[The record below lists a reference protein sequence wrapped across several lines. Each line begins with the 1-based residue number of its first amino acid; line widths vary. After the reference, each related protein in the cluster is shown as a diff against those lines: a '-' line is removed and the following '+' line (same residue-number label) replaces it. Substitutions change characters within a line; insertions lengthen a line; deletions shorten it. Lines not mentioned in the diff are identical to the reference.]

1 MESTTNLSYILL
13 MSGIG
18 FIGLLIIGIIFARLY
33 TRANKERAFV
43 RTGFGGE
50 KIIKDGGAIVLP
62 VLHEIIYVNMNTL
75 RLEVRRSNDQALIT
89 KDRLRVDV
97 TAEFYVRVKPNNES
111 IATAAQTLGGRTQ
124 RPEEL
129 KALVEGKFVD
139 VLRSVAAGMTMEQLH
154 EERVSFVQEVQTSC
168 AEDLFKNGLEL
179 ESVSL
184 TGLDQTAKEFFNAE
198 NAFDAEGL
206 TKLTEQLESRRKIRN
221 DIEQETMVEIQMKST
236 DAAKRQLSIQQD
248 EEFAR
253 LDQAQEIENRRASQ
267 QSDIARVAAERRRE
281 AEEADITANRA
292 VELARIAMEEETQNR
307 DIEKKKRLELSL
319 QDQKIA
325 VSEKSKD
332 ESRAAAEADEARAQA
347 VSKEEEVVTV
357 RETARAEREKR
368 IVVIK
373 AQESA
378 EREAIGITVEAEARK
393 AAASDDA
400 DAIRVTADAE
410 ASAIK
415 VKAEAEAEGARQLN
429 EAKNLLSA
437 EQISFAE
444 KMEMIGKLPYI
455 MEQAMK
461 PAEKIDSIKIFDI
474 NGAPGFSNGNA
485 GGGSNNGS
493 GNLSD
498 QLVNAMLKHRA
509 NVPLLDSILKEV
521 GLENMDPRSIID
533 GKLFD
538 SNGAKKENEEKEK
551 GEEQNIDQDDKLAP
565 DLVKEKKGKDSSNK
579 GEVVTE

>member
-1 MESTTNLSYILL
+1 MGNASNLAFILIVA
-13 MSGIG
+13 GISFFALVVLG
-18 FIGLLIIGIIFARLY
+18 VILARLY

-50 KIIKDGGAIVLP
+50 KIIKDGGAMVLP

-75 RLEVRRSNDQALIT
+75 RLEVRRANDQALIT

-97 TAEFYVRVKPNNES
+97 TAEFYVRVKPDNES
-111 IATAAQTLGGRTQ
+111 IATAAQTLGARTQ
-124 RPEEL
+124 RPDEL
-129 KALVEGKFVD
+129 KELIEGKFVD

-184 TGLDQTAKEFFNAE
+184 TGLDQTAKEYFNAE

-236 DAAKRQLSIQQD
+236 DAAKRQLGIQQD

-253 LDQAQEIENRRASQ
+253 LEQTQQIENRRASQ
-267 QSDIARVAAERRRE
+267 QSDIARVGAERRRE

-307 DIEKKKRLELSL
+307 DIEKSKRLELSS

-325 VSEKSKD
+325 VAEKSKD

-347 VSKEEEVVTV
+347 VAKEEGVITV

-368 IVVIK
+368 IVVIQ

-393 AAASDDA
+393 AAASNDA
-400 DAIRVTADAE
+400 EAIRVTADAE
-410 ASAIK
+410 AGAIK

-429 EAKNLLSA
+429 EAKNLLSR
-437 EQISFAE
+437 EQVSFAE
-444 KMEMIGKLPYI
+444 KMEMIAQLPKI

-474 NGAPGFSNGNA
+474 NGAPGFNGGAAGEGNSN
-485 GGGSNNGS
+485 GGGS
-493 GNLSD
+493 NLSD

-521 GLENMDPRSIID
+521 GLEHLDPRSIID

-538 SNGAKKENEEKEK
+538 KEEPAEPVDAQVDASKPMPPATPVPPQPL
-551 GEEQNIDQDDKLAP
+551 G
-565 DLVKEKKGKDSSNK
+565 
-579 GEVVTE
+579 

>member
-1 MESTTNLSYILL
+1 MGNASNLAFILIVAGV
-13 MSGIG
+13 S
-18 FIGLLIIGIIFARLY
+18 FVALLVLGIILARLY

-50 KIIKDGGAIVLP
+50 KIIKDGGAMVFP

-75 RLEVRRSNDQALIT
+75 RLEVRRANDQALIT

-97 TAEFYVRVKPNNES
+97 TAEFYVRVKPDNES
-111 IATAAQTLGGRTQ
+111 IATAAQTLGARTQ

-129 KALVEGKFVD
+129 KELIEGKFVD
-139 VLRSVAAGMTMEQLH
+139 VLRSVAAGMTMERLH

-184 TGLDQTAKEFFNAE
+184 TGLDQTAKEYFNAE

-236 DAAKRQLSIQQD
+236 DAAKRKLGIQQD

-253 LDQAQEIENRRASQ
+253 LEQTQQIENRRASQ

-307 DIEKKKRLELSL
+307 DIEKSKRLELSK

-325 VSEKSKD
+325 VAEKSKD

-347 VSKEEEVVTV
+347 VAKEEGVITV

-373 AQESA
+373 AQEGA
-378 EREAIGITVEAEARK
+378 EREAIGVTVEAEARK
-393 AAASDDA
+393 SAAVDEAE
-400 DAIRVTADAE
+400 AIRVTADAE
-410 ASAIK
+410 AGAIK

-429 EAKNLLSA
+429 EAKNLLSP
-437 EQISFAE
+437 EQVSFAE
-444 KMEMIGKLPYI
+444 KMEMIAQLPRI

-474 NGAPGFSNGNA
+474 SGAPGFN
-485 GGGSNNGS
+485 GGGAGEGS
-493 GNLSD
+493 QQGSSSNLSD

-521 GLENMDPRSIID
+521 GLEHMDPRSIID
-533 GKLFD
+533 GRVFD
-538 SNGAKKENEEKEK
+538 KPEGEKAGEPHAAIDTAK
-551 GEEQNIDQDDKLAP
+551 AS
-565 DLVKEKKGKDSSNK
+565 DLQQPVG
-579 GEVVTE
+579 T

>member
-1 MESTTNLSYILL
+1 MEQASNLTFILIVAGVSFVGL
-13 MSGIG
+13 M
-18 FIGLLIIGIIFARLY
+18 IIGMIFARLY

-139 VLRSVAAGMTMEQLH
+139 VLRSVAAGMTMEELH
-154 EERVSFVQEVQTSC
+154 ESRVSFVQEVQTSC

-184 TGLDQTAKEFFNAE
+184 TGLDQTAKEYFNAE

-221 DIEQETMVEIQMKST
+221 DIEQETMVQIQSKST
-236 DAAKRQLSIQQD
+236 EAAKRQLAIQQD

-281 AEEADITANRA
+281 AEEADIASSRS
-292 VELARIAMEEETQNR
+292 VELARIAMQEETQNR
-307 DIEKKKRLELSL
+307 DIEKRKRLELAS
-319 QDQKIA
+319 QDEKIA
-325 VSEKSKD
+325 IAEKSKE
-332 ESRAAAEADEARAQA
+332 ESRAAAEADDARAQA
-347 VSKEEEVVTV
+347 VAKEENVTTV
-357 RETARAEREKR
+357 RETARAEREKH

-373 AQESA
+373 AKEAA

-393 AAASDDA
+393 SAANDEAEA
-400 DAIRVTADAE
+400 VRVTADAE
-410 ASAIK
+410 AGAIR
-415 VKAEAEAEGARQLN
+415 VKAEAEADGARQLN
-429 EAKNLLSA
+429 EAKNLLSLD
-437 EQISFAE
+437 QISFAE
-444 KMEMIGKLPYI
+444 RMEMIAQLPKI

-474 NGAPGFSNGNA
+474 NGAPGFSD
-485 GGGSNNGS
+485 GGSNASAGG

-509 NVPLLDSILKEV
+509 NVPLLDSILKEI
-521 GLENMDPRSIID
+521 GLENMDPRAIID

-538 SNGAKKENEEKEK
+538 QKAAGETEQSADDSATLTNADKK
-551 GEEQNIDQDDKLAP
+551 DQSQQQKTQADDE
-565 DLVKEKKGKDSSNK
+565 DLETV
-579 GEVVTE
+579 

>member
-1 MESTTNLSYILL
+1 
-13 MSGIG
+13 
-18 FIGLLIIGIIFARLY
+18 
-33 TRANKERAFV
+33 
-43 RTGFGGE
+43 
-50 KIIKDGGAIVLP
+50 
-62 VLHEIIYVNMNTL
+62 
-75 RLEVRRSNDQALIT
+75 
-89 KDRLRVDV
+89 LRVDV
-97 TAEFYVRVKPNNES
+97 TAEFYVRVKPDNES
-111 IATAAQTLGGRTQ
+111 IATAAQTLGARTQ

-129 KALVEGKFVD
+129 KELIEGKFVD

-154 EERVSFVQEVQTSC
+154 EERVSFVQEVQTRC

-236 DAAKRQLSIQQD
+236 DAAKRKLGIQQD

-253 LDQAQEIENRRASQ
+253 LEQTQQIENRRASQ

-307 DIEKKKRLELSL
+307 DIEKSKRLELSS

-325 VSEKSKD
+325 VAEKSKD
-332 ESRAAAEADEARAQA
+332 ESRAAAEADDARAQA
-347 VSKEEEVVTV
+347 VAKEEGVITV

-378 EREAIGITVEAEARK
+378 EREAIGVTVEAEARK
-393 AAASDDA
+393 SAASDEA
-400 DAIRVTADAE
+400 EAIRVTADAE
-410 ASAIK
+410 AGAIK

-429 EAKNLLSA
+429 EAKNLLSP
-437 EQISFAE
+437 EQVAFAE
-444 KMEMIGKLPYI
+444 KMEMIAQLPKI

-474 NGAPGFSNGNA
+474 SGAPGFN
-485 GGGSNNGS
+485 GGGAGEGS
-493 GNLSD
+493 HQGSSSNLSD

-521 GLENMDPRSIID
+521 GLEHMDPRSIID
-533 GKLFD
+533 GKVFD
-538 SNGAKKENEEKEK
+538 KQESGKTVDPHVAA
-551 GEEQNIDQDDKLAP
+551 GDTSAP
-565 DLVKEKKGKDSSNK
+565 KPQQPINN
-579 GEVVTE
+579 

>member
-1 MESTTNLSYILL
+1 MGNASNLVFMLTVA
-13 MSGIG
+13 GIG
-18 FIGLLIIGIIFARLY
+18 FVALLVLGIILARLY

-50 KIIKDGGAIVLP
+50 KIIKDGGAMVFP

-97 TAEFYVRVKPNNES
+97 TAEFYVRVKPDNES
-111 IATAAQTLGGRTQ
+111 IATAAQTLGARTQ

-129 KALVEGKFVD
+129 KELIEGKFVD

-184 TGLDQTAKEFFNAE
+184 TGLDQTAKEYFNAE

-221 DIEQETMVEIQMKST
+221 DIEQETMVEIQLKST
-236 DAAKRQLSIQQD
+236 DAAKRKLGIQQD

-253 LDQAQEIENRRASQ
+253 LEQTQQIENRRASQ

-307 DIEKKKRLELSL
+307 DIEKSKRLELSQ

-325 VSEKSKD
+325 VAEKSKD

-347 VSKEEEVVTV
+347 VAKEEEVITV
-357 RETARAEREKR
+357 RETAKAEREKR

-378 EREAIGITVEAEARK
+378 EREAIGVTVEAEARK
-393 AAASDDA
+393 AAATDEA
-400 DAIRVTADAE
+400 EAIRVTADAE
-410 ASAIK
+410 AGAIK

-429 EAKNLLSA
+429 EAKNLLSR
-437 EQISFAE
+437 EQVSFAE
-444 KMEMIGKLPYI
+444 KMEMIAQLPRI

-474 NGAPGFSNGNA
+474 SGAPGFSHGSAGEGSSHA
-485 GGGSNNGS
+485 GGS
-493 GNLSD
+493 NLSD

-521 GLENMDPRSIID
+521 GLEHMDPRSIID
-533 GKLFD
+533 GKVFD
-538 SNGAKKENEEKEK
+538 KK
-551 GEEQNIDQDDKLAP
+551 AP
-565 DLVKEKKGKDSSNK
+565 EDDLVPPASHPVASKSEPQQPVGI
-579 GEVVTE
+579 

>member
-1 MESTTNLSYILL
+1 MQNLNNLSFMLTVA
-13 MSGIG
+13 GA
-18 FIGLLIIGIIFARLY
+18 FFAALLIIGMILARLY

-75 RLEVRRSNDQALIT
+75 RLEVRRSNEQALIT

-111 IATAAQTLGGRTQ
+111 IATAAQTLGARTQ

-154 EERVSFVQEVQTSC
+154 EERVSFVQEVQSSC

-221 DIEQETMVEIQMKST
+221 DIEQETMVEIQLKST
-236 DAAKRQLSIQQD
+236 DAAKRQLAIQQD

-253 LDQAQEIENRRASQ
+253 LDQAQQIENRRAVQ
-267 QSDIARVAAERRRE
+267 QADIARVAAERRRE
-281 AEEADITANRA
+281 AEEADISTNRA
-292 VELARIAMEEETQNR
+292 VELARIGMEEETQNR
-307 DIEKKKRLELSL
+307 DIEKKKRLSLSE

-325 VSEKSKD
+325 VAEKSKE

-347 VSKEEEVVTV
+347 VAKEEGVVTV

-373 AQESA
+373 AQEAA
-378 EREAIGITVEAEARK
+378 EREAIGVTVEAEARK
-393 AAASDDA
+393 AAAQDEA
-400 DAIRVTADAE
+400 AAIRVTSEAE
-410 ASAIK
+410 AGAIK
-415 VKAEAEAEGARQLN
+415 VKAEAEAEGARKLN
-429 EAKNLLSA
+429 EAKNLLSP

-444 KMEMIGKLPYI
+444 KLQLIEQLPQI

-474 NGAPGFSNGNA
+474 NGAPGFSNTGT
-485 GGGSNNGS
+485 GTGTGSAS
-493 GNLSD
+493 AGNLSD

-521 GLENMDPRSIID
+521 GLENLDPRSIVD
-533 GKLFD
+533 GKLFED
-538 SNGAKKENEEKEK
+538 STDLQEARDLIDAARSAGDSGADEEKT
-551 GEEQNIDQDDKLAP
+551 
-565 DLVKEKKGKDSSNK
+565 
-579 GEVVTE
+579 TEADASAV

>member
-1 MESTTNLSYILL
+1 MGNASNLAFVLIVAGVSFFALLVLGVIL
-13 MSGIG
+13 
-18 FIGLLIIGIIFARLY
+18 ARLY

-50 KIIKDGGAIVLP
+50 KIIKDGGAMVFP

-75 RLEVRRSNDQALIT
+75 RLEVRRANDQALIT

-97 TAEFYVRVKPNNES
+97 TAEFYVRVKPDNES
-111 IATAAQTLGGRTQ
+111 IATAAQTLGARTQ

-129 KALVEGKFVD
+129 KELIEGKFVD

-184 TGLDQTAKEFFNAE
+184 TGLDQTAKEYFNAE

-236 DAAKRQLSIQQD
+236 DAAKRKLGIQQD

-253 LDQAQEIENRRASQ
+253 LEQTQQIENRRASQ
-267 QSDIARVAAERRRE
+267 QSDIARVGAERRRE

-307 DIEKKKRLELSL
+307 DIEKSKRLELSK

-325 VSEKSKD
+325 VAEKSKD

-347 VSKEEEVVTV
+347 VAKEEGVITV

-378 EREAIGITVEAEARK
+378 EREAIGVTVEAEARK
-393 AAASDDA
+393 AAATDEA

-410 ASAIK
+410 AGAIK

-429 EAKNLLSA
+429 EAKNLLSR
-437 EQISFAE
+437 EQVAFAE
-444 KMEMIGKLPYI
+444 KMEMIAQLPKI

-474 NGAPGFSNGNA
+474 SGAPGFNGGGAAEGSSN
-485 GGGSNNGS
+485 GGGS
-493 GNLSD
+493 NLSD

-521 GLENMDPRSIID
+521 GLEHLDPRSIID
-533 GKLFD
+533 GKVFD
-538 SNGAKKENEEKEK
+538 R
-551 GEEQNIDQDDKLAP
+551 
-565 DLVKEKKGKDSSNK
+565 KDSEENPNQHTGTSK
-579 GEVVTE
+579 PTPPQPVTN

>member
-1 MESTTNLSYILL
+1 MESTSNFTFILT
-13 MSGIG
+13 MAAIG
-18 FIGLLIIGIIFARLY
+18 FIGLLTIGIIFARLY

-184 TGLDQTAKEFFNAE
+184 TGLDQTAKEYFNSE

-253 LDQAQEIENRRASQ
+253 LDQSQEIENRRASQ

-281 AEEADITANRA
+281 AEEADIIANRA

-332 ESRAAAEADEARAQA
+332 ESRAAAEADGARAQA
-347 VSKEEEVVTV
+347 VAKEEEVITV

-378 EREAIGITVEAEARK
+378 EREAIGVTVEAEARK
-393 AAASDDA
+393 AAAADDA

-485 GGGSNNGS
+485 GGGSDS
-493 GNLSD
+493 ANLSD

-538 SNGAKKENEEKEK
+538 AATKDMPAKTNSKTDTAEHAKAESPATAPINSEAEKQKPEHV
-551 GEEQNIDQDDKLAP
+551 QD
-565 DLVKEKKGKDSSNK
+565 V
-579 GEVVTE
+579 

>member
-1 MESTTNLSYILL
+1 MENTVNLTYILT

-18 FIGLLIIGIIFARLY
+18 FIGLLILGIIFARLY

-50 KIIKDGGAIVLP
+50 KIIKDGGAIVFP

-236 DAAKRQLSIQQD
+236 DAAKRQLAIQQD

-281 AEEADITANRA
+281 AEEADITANRS

-393 AAASDDA
+393 AAANDEA

-429 EAKNLLSA
+429 EAKNLLSS

-444 KMEMIGKLPYI
+444 KMEMISKLPSI

-474 NGAPGFSNGNA
+474 NGAPGFSNG
-485 GGGSNNGS
+485 GSHGEFNGS

-521 GLENMDPRSIID
+521 GLENMDPRAIVD
-533 GKLFD
+533 GKLFSNEKTDKEGNRLD
-538 SNGAKKENEEKEK
+538 SDGKPKASAEDHMPPGSHDPDPENSEEAVAE
-551 GEEQNIDQDDKLAP
+551 
-565 DLVKEKKGKDSSNK
+565 
-579 GEVVTE
+579 

>member
-1 MESTTNLSYILL
+1 MGNASNLAFILIVAGV
-13 MSGIG
+13 S
-18 FIGLLIIGIIFARLY
+18 FVALLVLGIILARLY

-50 KIIKDGGAIVLP
+50 KIIKDGGAMVFP

-75 RLEVRRSNDQALIT
+75 RLEVRRANDQALIT

-97 TAEFYVRVKPNNES
+97 TAEFYVRVKPDNES
-111 IATAAQTLGGRTQ
+111 IATAAQTLGARTQ

-129 KALVEGKFVD
+129 KELIEGKFVD

-184 TGLDQTAKEFFNAE
+184 TGLDQTAKEYFNAE

-236 DAAKRQLSIQQD
+236 DAAKRKLGIQQD

-253 LDQAQEIENRRASQ
+253 LEQTQQIENRRASQ

-307 DIEKKKRLELSL
+307 DIEKSKRLELSK

-325 VSEKSKD
+325 VAEKSKD
-332 ESRAAAEADEARAQA
+332 ESRAAAEADEAR
-347 VSKEEEVVTV
+347 
-357 RETARAEREKR
+357 
-368 IVVIK
+368 
-373 AQESA
+373 
-378 EREAIGITVEAEARK
+378 
-393 AAASDDA
+393 
-400 DAIRVTADAE
+400 
-410 ASAIK
+410 
-415 VKAEAEAEGARQLN
+415 
-429 EAKNLLSA
+429 
-437 EQISFAE
+437 
-444 KMEMIGKLPYI
+444 
-455 MEQAMK
+455 
-461 PAEKIDSIKIFDI
+461 
-474 NGAPGFSNGNA
+474 PGCGQ
-485 GGGSNNGS
+485 GGRRY
-493 GNLSD
+493 
-498 QLVNAMLKHRA
+498 HC
-509 NVPLLDSILKEV
+509 
-521 GLENMDPRSIID
+521 
-533 GKLFD
+533 
-538 SNGAKKENEEKEK
+538 
-551 GEEQNIDQDDKLAP
+551 
-565 DLVKEKKGKDSSNK
+565 
-579 GEVVTE
+579 T

>member
-1 MESTTNLSYILL
+1 MGNASNLAFILIVAGV
-13 MSGIG
+13 S
-18 FIGLLIIGIIFARLY
+18 FVALLVLGIILARLY

-50 KIIKDGGAIVLP
+50 KIIKDGGAMVFP

-75 RLEVRRSNDQALIT
+75 RLEVRRANDQALIT

-97 TAEFYVRVKPNNES
+97 TAEFYVRVKPDNES
-111 IATAAQTLGGRTQ
+111 IATAAQTLGARTQ

-129 KALVEGKFVD
+129 KELIEGKFVD

-184 TGLDQTAKEFFNAE
+184 TGLDQTAKEYFNAE

-236 DAAKRQLSIQQD
+236 DAAKRKLGIQQD

-253 LDQAQEIENRRASQ
+253 LEQTQQIENRRASQ

-307 DIEKKKRLELSL
+307 DIEKSKRLELSK

-325 VSEKSKD
+325 VAEKSKD

-347 VSKEEEVVTV
+347 VAKEEGVITV

-373 AQESA
+373 AQEGA
-378 EREAIGITVEAEARK
+378 EREAIGVTVEAEARK
-393 AAASDDA
+393 SAAVDEAE
-400 DAIRVTADAE
+400 AIRVTADAE
-410 ASAIK
+410 AGAIK

-429 EAKNLLSA
+429 EAKNLLSP
-437 EQISFAE
+437 EQVSFAE
-444 KMEMIGKLPYI
+444 KMEMIAQLPRI

-474 NGAPGFSNGNA
+474 SGAPGFN
-485 GGGSNNGS
+485 GGGAGEGS
-493 GNLSD
+493 QQGSSSNLSD

-521 GLENMDPRSIID
+521 GLEHMDPRSIID
-533 GKLFD
+533 GRVFD
-538 SNGAKKENEEKEK
+538 KPEGEKAGEPHAAIETAK
-551 GEEQNIDQDDKLAP
+551 AS
-565 DLVKEKKGKDSSNK
+565 DLQQPVG
-579 GEVVTE
+579 T

>member
-1 MESTTNLSYILL
+1 MENAVNLPSVLVLAGAGFVALLVLGLIL
-13 MSGIG
+13 
-18 FIGLLIIGIIFARLY
+18 ARLY

-75 RLEVRRSNDQALIT
+75 RLEVRRANEQALIT

-111 IATAAQTLGGRTQ
+111 IATAAQTLGARTQ
-124 RPEEL
+124 RPDEL
-129 KALVEGKFVD
+129 KGLVEGKFVD

-154 EERVSFVQEVQTSC
+154 EERVSFVQEVQKSC

-221 DIEQETMVEIQMKST
+221 DIEQETMVEIQTKST
-236 DAAKRQLSIQQD
+236 DAAKRQLAIQQD

-307 DIEKKKRLELSL
+307 DIEKHKRLELSR

-325 VSEKSKD
+325 IAEKSKE
-332 ESRAAAEADEARAQA
+332 ESRSAAEADEARAQSVA
-347 VSKEEEVVTV
+347 KEEEVVTV

-373 AQESA
+373 AQEAA
-378 EREAIGITVEAEARK
+378 EREAISVTVEAEARK
-393 AAASDDA
+393 SAANDEAE
-400 DAIRVTADAE
+400 AIRVTADAE
-410 ASAIK
+410 ASAIL
-415 VKAEAEAEGARQLN
+415 VKAEAEAEGTRKLN
-429 EAKNLLSA
+429 EAKNLLSGD
-437 EQISFAE
+437 QISFAE
-444 KMEMIGKLPYI
+444 KMEMIAQLPKI

-461 PAEKIDSIKIFDI
+461 PAEKIESIKIFDI
-474 NGAPGFSNGNA
+474 NGAPGFNGASANDAASA
-485 GGGSNNGS
+485 GS
-493 GNLSD
+493 NLSD

-509 NVPLLDSILKEV
+509 NVPLLNSILKEV
-521 GLENMDPRSIID
+521 GLEHMDPRAIVD
-533 GKLFD
+533 GNLFGKGTAGEASGED
-538 SNGAKKENEEKEK
+538 ESKALLEEVEVEPAKT
-551 GEEQNIDQDDKLAP
+551 P
-565 DLVKEKKGKDSSNK
+565 V
-579 GEVVTE
+579 

>member
-1 MESTTNLSYILL
+1 MENATNLSFIL
-13 MSGIG
+13 SVAGISFLG
-18 FIGLLIIGIIFARLY
+18 LLVIGLILARLY

-111 IATAAQTLGGRTQ
+111 IATAAQTLGARTQ

-184 TGLDQTAKEFFNAE
+184 TGLDQTAKEYFNAE

-253 LDQAQEIENRRASQ
+253 LDQAQEIENRRATQ

-307 DIEKKKRLELSL
+307 DIEKSKRLQLSE

-325 VSEKSKD
+325 VAEKSKD
-332 ESRAAAEADEARAQA
+332 ESRAAAEADEARSAA
-347 VSKEEEVVTV
+347 VAKEEGVITV

-373 AQESA
+373 AQEAA

-393 AAASDDA
+393 AAANDDA

-415 VKAEAEAEGARQLN
+415 VKAEAEAEGTRKLN
-429 EAKNLLSA
+429 EAKNLLSGD
-437 EQISFAE
+437 QISFAE
-444 KMEMIGKLPYI
+444 KMEMIAQLPHI

-474 NGAPGFSNGNA
+474 NGAPGFNNSGAGAGNS
-485 GGGSNNGS
+485 GGS
-493 GNLSD
+493 NLSD

-521 GLENMDPRSIID
+521 GLENLDPRAIVD
-533 GKLFD
+533 GKLFGQDKTSDAKAPEPNAADTTDEATLKTPSPED
-538 SNGAKKENEEKEK
+538 SEP
-551 GEEQNIDQDDKLAP
+551 QQPVI
-565 DLVKEKKGKDSSNK
+565 
-579 GEVVTE
+579 

>member
-1 MESTTNLSYILL
+1 MENTVNFTYILT

-18 FIGLLIIGIIFARLY
+18 FIGLLILGIIFARLY

-50 KIIKDGGAIVLP
+50 KIIKDGGAIVFP

-111 IATAAQTLGGRTQ
+111 IATAAQTLGARTQ

-129 KALVEGKFVD
+129 KSLVEGKFVD

-154 EERVSFVQEVQTSC
+154 EERVAFVQEVQKSC

-184 TGLDQTAKEFFNAE
+184 TGLDQTAKEYFNSE

-221 DIEQETMVEIQMKST
+221 DIEQETMVEIQLKST

-253 LDQAQEIENRRASQ
+253 LDQQQEIENRRASQ
-267 QSDIARVAAERRRE
+267 QSDIARVAAERRRD
-281 AEEADITANRA
+281 AEEADITANRS

-307 DIEKKKRLELSL
+307 DIEKKKRLELSM

-325 VSEKSKD
+325 VSEKSME
-332 ESRAAAEADEARAQA
+332 ESKAAAQADEARAQA
-347 VSKEEEVVTV
+347 VAKEEEVVTV

-373 AQESA
+373 AKESA
-378 EREAIGITVEAEARK
+378 EREAISITVEAEARK
-393 AAASDDA
+393 SAANDDA
-400 DAIRVTADAE
+400 EAVRVTADAE
-410 ASAIK
+410 ASAIR

-444 KMEMIGKLPYI
+444 KMEMISKLPYI

-474 NGAPGFSNGNA
+474 NGAPGFSNG
-485 GGGSNNGS
+485 GSHGSSNGS

-521 GLENMDPRSIID
+521 GLENMDPRAIVD
-533 GKLFD
+533 GKLFNNSEPTREAGEPKSGGNLEADPD
-538 SNGAKKENEEKEK
+538 SDSPAETQGPDAQDNEK
-551 GEEQNIDQDDKLAP
+551 A
-565 DLVKEKKGKDSSNK
+565 
-579 GEVVTE
+579 VVE

>member
-1 MESTTNLSYILL
+1 MGNASNLAFILIVAGV
-13 MSGIG
+13 S
-18 FIGLLIIGIIFARLY
+18 FVALLVLGIILARLY

-50 KIIKDGGAIVLP
+50 KIIKDGGAMVFP

-75 RLEVRRSNDQALIT
+75 RLEVRRANDQALIT

-97 TAEFYVRVKPNNES
+97 TAEFYVRVKPDNES
-111 IATAAQTLGGRTQ
+111 IATAAQTLGARTQ

-129 KALVEGKFVD
+129 KELIEGKFVD

-184 TGLDQTAKEFFNAE
+184 TGLDQTAKEYFNAE

-236 DAAKRQLSIQQD
+236 DAAKRKLGIQQD

-253 LDQAQEIENRRASQ
+253 LEQTQQIENRRASQ

-307 DIEKKKRLELSL
+307 DIEKSKRLELSK

-325 VSEKSKD
+325 VAEKSKD

-347 VSKEEEVVTV
+347 VAKEEGVITV

-373 AQESA
+373 AQEGA
-378 EREAIGITVEAEARK
+378 EREAIGVTVEAEARK
-393 AAASDDA
+393 SAAVDEAE
-400 DAIRVTADAE
+400 AIRVTADAE
-410 ASAIK
+410 AGAIK

-429 EAKNLLSA
+429 EAKNLLSP
-437 EQISFAE
+437 EQVSFAE
-444 KMEMIGKLPYI
+444 KMEMIAQLPRI

-474 NGAPGFSNGNA
+474 SGAPGFN
-485 GGGSNNGS
+485 GGGAGEGS
-493 GNLSD
+493 QQGSSSNLSD

-521 GLENMDPRSIID
+521 GLEHMDPRSIID
-533 GKLFD
+533 GRVFD
-538 SNGAKKENEEKEK
+538 KPEGEKAGEPHAAIDTAK
-551 GEEQNIDQDDKLAP
+551 AS
-565 DLVKEKKGKDSSNK
+565 DLQQPVG
-579 GEVVTE
+579 T

>member
-1 MESTTNLSYILL
+1 MENTMNITYILL

-18 FIGLLIIGIIFARLY
+18 FIGLLVIGIIFARLY

-184 TGLDQTAKEFFNAE
+184 TGLDQTAKEYFNAE

-281 AEEADITANRA
+281 AEEADITANRS

-332 ESRAAAEADEARAQA
+332 ESRAAADADEARAQA
-347 VSKEEEVVTV
+347 VTKEEEVVTV

-373 AQESA
+373 AKESA

-393 AAASDDA
+393 AAANDEA

-474 NGAPGFSNGNA
+474 NGAPGFSNGDTGA
-485 GGGSNNGS
+485 GNNNSG

-538 SNGAKKENEEKEK
+538 NNGTAKEREDTDQAASHSTGPSTNLPKEQKGNGSN
-551 GEEQNIDQDDKLAP
+551 
-565 DLVKEKKGKDSSNK
+565 NK
-579 GEVVTE
+579 GGAIAE

>member
-1 MESTTNLSYILL
+1 MGNASNLAFILIVAGV
-13 MSGIG
+13 S
-18 FIGLLIIGIIFARLY
+18 FVALLVLGIILARLY

-50 KIIKDGGAIVLP
+50 KIIKDGGAMVFP

-75 RLEVRRSNDQALIT
+75 RLEVRRANDQALIT

-97 TAEFYVRVKPNNES
+97 TAEFYVRVKPDNES
-111 IATAAQTLGGRTQ
+111 IATAAQTLGARTQ

-129 KALVEGKFVD
+129 KELIEGKFVD

-184 TGLDQTAKEFFNAE
+184 TGLDQTAKEYFNAE

-236 DAAKRQLSIQQD
+236 DAAKRKLGIQQD

-253 LDQAQEIENRRASQ
+253 LEQTQQIENRRASQ

-307 DIEKKKRLELSL
+307 DIEKSKRLELSK

-325 VSEKSKD
+325 VAEKSKD

-347 VSKEEEVVTV
+347 VAKEEGVITV

-373 AQESA
+373 AQEGA
-378 EREAIGITVEAEARK
+378 EREAIGVTVEAEARK
-393 AAASDDA
+393 SAAVDEAE
-400 DAIRVTADAE
+400 AIRVTADAE
-410 ASAIK
+410 AGAIK

-429 EAKNLLSA
+429 EAKNLLSP
-437 EQISFAE
+437 EQVSFAE
-444 KMEMIGKLPYI
+444 KMEMIAQLPRI

-474 NGAPGFSNGNA
+474 SGAPGFN
-485 GGGSNNGS
+485 GGGAGEGS
-493 GNLSD
+493 QQGSSSNLSD

-521 GLENMDPRSIID
+521 GLEHMDPRSIID
-533 GKLFD
+533 GRVFD
-538 SNGAKKENEEKEK
+538 KPKGEKE
-551 GEEQNIDQDDKLAP
+551 GERHAAIDAAKAS
-565 DLVKEKKGKDSSNK
+565 DLQQPVG
-579 GEVVTE
+579 T

>member
-1 MESTTNLSYILL
+1 MGNASNLAFILIVAGV
-13 MSGIG
+13 S
-18 FIGLLIIGIIFARLY
+18 FVALLVLGIILARLY

-50 KIIKDGGAIVLP
+50 KIIKDGGAMVFP

-75 RLEVRRSNDQALIT
+75 RLEVRRANDQALIT

-97 TAEFYVRVKPNNES
+97 TAEFYVRVKPDNES
-111 IATAAQTLGGRTQ
+111 IATAAQTLGARTQ

-129 KALVEGKFVD
+129 KELIEGKFVD

-184 TGLDQTAKEFFNAE
+184 TGLDQTAKEYFNAE

-236 DAAKRQLSIQQD
+236 DAAKRKLGIQQD

-253 LDQAQEIENRRASQ
+253 LEQTQQIENRRASQ

-307 DIEKKKRLELSL
+307 DIEKSKRLELSK

-325 VSEKSKD
+325 VAEKSKD

-347 VSKEEEVVTV
+347 VAKEEGVITV

-373 AQESA
+373 AQEGA
-378 EREAIGITVEAEARK
+378 EREAIGVTVEAEARK
-393 AAASDDA
+393 SAAVDEAE
-400 DAIRVTADAE
+400 AIRVTADAE
-410 ASAIK
+410 AGAIK

-429 EAKNLLSA
+429 EAKNLLSP
-437 EQISFAE
+437 EQVSFAE
-444 KMEMIGKLPYI
+444 KMEMIAQLPRI

-474 NGAPGFSNGNA
+474 SGAPGFN
-485 GGGSNNGS
+485 GGGAGEGS
-493 GNLSD
+493 QQGGSSNLSD

-521 GLENMDPRSIID
+521 GLEHMDPRSIID
-533 GKLFD
+533 GRVFD
-538 SNGAKKENEEKEK
+538 KPEGEKAGEPQAAIDTAK
-551 GEEQNIDQDDKLAP
+551 AS
-565 DLVKEKKGKDSSNK
+565 DLQQPVG
-579 GEVVTE
+579 T

>member
-1 MESTTNLSYILL
+1 MENNIDNLTFSLIIAGIAFTAL
-13 MSGIG
+13 MI
-18 FIGLLIIGIIFARLY
+18 IGLILARLY

-75 RLEVRRSNDQALIT
+75 RLEVRRANDQALIT

-139 VLRSVAAGMTMEQLH
+139 VLRSVAAGMTMEELH
-154 EERVSFVQEVQTSC
+154 ESRVSFVQEVQTSC

-184 TGLDQTAKEFFNAE
+184 TGLDQTAKEYFNAE

-221 DIEQETMVEIQMKST
+221 DIEQETMVEIQFKST

-253 LDQAQEIENRRASQ
+253 LDQAQEIENRKASQ
-267 QSDIARVAAERRRE
+267 QADIARVGSEKRRE
-281 AEEADITANRA
+281 SEEADITANRA
-292 VELARIAMEEETQNR
+292 VELARIAMQEETQNR
-307 DIEKKKRLELSL
+307 DIEKRKRLELSS
-319 QDQKIA
+319 QDEKIA
-325 VSEKSKD
+325 ISEKSKE
-332 ESRAAAEADEARAQA
+332 ESRAAAEADEARASA
-347 VSKEEEVVTV
+347 VAKEESVITV
-357 RETARAEREKR
+357 RETARAERDKH

-373 AQESA
+373 AQEAA
-378 EREAIGITVEAEARK
+378 EREAIGIKVEADARK
-393 AAASDDA
+393 AAANDDA
-400 DAIRVTADAE
+400 DAIRVTSEAE
-410 ASAIK
+410 ASAIQ
-415 VKAEAEAEGARQLN
+415 VKAEAEAEGARKLN

-437 EQISFAE
+437 AQISFAE
-444 KMEMIGKLPYI
+444 KMQMIDQLPKI

-461 PAEKIDSIKIFDI
+461 PAEKIDSIKIFDV
-474 NGAPGFSNGNA
+474 NGAPGFSQNGSGTA
-485 GGGSNNGS
+485 GSDS

-521 GLENMDPRSIID
+521 GLENMDPRGIID
-533 GKLFD
+533 GKLFSNTSDETPKDDEASIAQPEKPQKTD
-538 SNGAKKENEEKEK
+538 S
-551 GEEQNIDQDDKLAP
+551 AP
-565 DLVKEKKGKDSSNK
+565 ESKPA
-579 GEVVTE
+579 

>member
-1 MESTTNLSYILL
+1 MGNASNLAFILIVA
-13 MSGIG
+13 GIS
-18 FIGLLIIGIIFARLY
+18 FVALVVIGIILARLY

-50 KIIKDGGAIVLP
+50 KIIKDGGAMVLP

-97 TAEFYVRVKPNNES
+97 TAEFYVRVKPDNES
-111 IATAAQTLGGRTQ
+111 IATAAQTLGARTQ

-129 KALVEGKFVD
+129 KELIEGKFVD

-236 DAAKRQLSIQQD
+236 DAAKRKLGIQQD

-253 LDQAQEIENRRASQ
+253 LEQTQQIENRRASQ

-307 DIEKKKRLELSL
+307 DIEKSKRLELSS

-325 VSEKSKD
+325 VAEKSKD
-332 ESRAAAEADEARAQA
+332 ESRAAAEADDARAQA
-347 VSKEEEVVTV
+347 VAKEEGVITV

-378 EREAIGITVEAEARK
+378 EREAIGVTVEAEARK

-410 ASAIK
+410 AGAIK

-429 EAKNLLSA
+429 EAKNLLSP
-437 EQISFAE
+437 EQVAFAE
-444 KMEMIGKLPYI
+444 KMEMIAQLPRI

-474 NGAPGFSNGNA
+474 SGAPGFN
-485 GGGSNNGS
+485 GGGAGEGSNQGS
-493 GNLSD
+493 SSNLSD

-521 GLENMDPRSIID
+521 GLEHMDPRSIID
-533 GKLFD
+533 GKVFD
-538 SNGAKKENEEKEK
+538 KQESEKPARPSS
-551 GEEQNIDQDDKLAP
+551 AP
-565 DLVKEKKGKDSSNK
+565 TGSSTPESQ
-579 GEVVTE
+579 GSVAP

>member
-1 MESTTNLSYILL
+1 MENVSNLSSVLSIAGIAFLGLL
-13 MSGIG
+13 V
-18 FIGLLIIGIIFARLY
+18 IGLILARLY

-75 RLEVRRSNDQALIT
+75 RLEVRRANDQALIT

-111 IATAAQTLGGRTQ
+111 IATAAQTLGARTQ

-154 EERVSFVQEVQTSC
+154 EERVSFVQEVQSSC

-184 TGLDQTAKEFFNAE
+184 TGLDQTAKEYFNPE

-221 DIEQETMVEIQMKST
+221 DIEQETMVEIQKKST
-236 DAAKRQLSIQQD
+236 DAAKRQLAIQQD

-307 DIEKKKRLELSL
+307 DIEKSKRLELSR

-325 VSEKSKD
+325 IAEKSKE
-332 ESRAAAEADEARAQA
+332 ESRAAAEADEARAQSVA
-347 VSKEEEVVTV
+347 KEEEVVTV

-373 AQESA
+373 AQEAA

-393 AAASDDA
+393 AAANDEA
-400 DAIRVTADAE
+400 EAVRVTADAE
-410 ASAIK
+410 ASAIL
-415 VKAEAEAEGARQLN
+415 VKAEAEAEGTRKLN
-429 EAKNLLSA
+429 EAKNLLSGD
-437 EQISFAE
+437 QISFAE
-444 KMEMIGKLPYI
+444 RMEMIGQLPKI

-461 PAEKIDSIKIFDI
+461 PAEKIESIKIFDI
-474 NGAPGFSNGNA
+474 NGAPGFSSPQGGAGGNA
-485 GGGSNNGS
+485 S
-493 GNLSD
+493 GNISD

-521 GLENMDPRSIID
+521 GLENLDPRAIVD
-533 GKLFD
+533 GQLF
-538 SNGAKKENEEKEK
+538 KPKEE
-551 GEEQNIDQDDKLAP
+551 AP
-565 DLVKEKKGKDSSNK
+565 DQAENLAKPAFHDKAAEEDQPFAGS
-579 GEVVTE
+579 

>member
-1 MESTTNLSYILL
+1 MENASNLSFILGVA
-13 MSGIG
+13 GIS
-18 FIGLLIIGIIFARLY
+18 FVGLLIIGLILARLY

-97 TAEFYVRVKPNNES
+97 TAEFYVRVKPDNES

-129 KALVEGKFVD
+129 KALIEGKFVD

-184 TGLDQTAKEFFNAE
+184 TGLDQTAKEYFNAE

-206 TKLTEQLESRRKIRN
+206 TRLTEQLESRRKIRN

-236 DAAKRQLSIQQD
+236 EAAKRQLAIQQD

-253 LDQAQEIENRRASQ
+253 LHQSQEIENRRASQ

-307 DIEKKKRLELSL
+307 DIEKSKRLELSR
-319 QDQKIA
+319 QDEKIA
-325 VSEKSKD
+325 ISEKSK
-332 ESRAAAEADEARAQA
+332 EQSRAAAEADETRATA
-347 VSKEEEVVTV
+347 VAKEEEVITV

-378 EREAIGITVEAEARK
+378 EREAIGVTVEAGARK
-393 AAASDDA
+393 AAANDDA
-400 DAIRVTADAE
+400 EAIRVTAEAE
-410 ASAIK
+410 AGAIK

-429 EAKNLLSA
+429 EAKNLLSG

-444 KMEMIGKLPYI
+444 KMEMIGQLPKI

-474 NGAPGFSNGNA
+474 SGAPGFSSAGTGNDHTA
-485 GGGSNNGS
+485 SGGT
-493 GNLSD
+493 NLSD

-509 NVPLLDSILKEV
+509 NVPLLDAILKEV
-521 GLENMDPRSIID
+521 DLENLDPRSIMD
-533 GKLFD
+533 GKVFSQD
-538 SNGAKKENEEKEK
+538 TNKANGLGVENTAGVSIATEE
-551 GEEQNIDQDDKLAP
+551 DQMED
-565 DLVKEKKGKDSSNK
+565 
-579 GEVVTE
+579 VVQD

>member
-1 MESTTNLSYILL
+1 MGNASNLAFILIVAGV
-13 MSGIG
+13 S
-18 FIGLLIIGIIFARLY
+18 FVALLVLGIILARLY

-50 KIIKDGGAIVLP
+50 KIIKDGGAMVFP

-75 RLEVRRSNDQALIT
+75 RLEVRRANDQALIT

-97 TAEFYVRVKPNNES
+97 TAEFYVRVKPDNES
-111 IATAAQTLGGRTQ
+111 IATAAQTLGARTQ

-129 KALVEGKFVD
+129 KELIEGKFVD

-184 TGLDQTAKEFFNAE
+184 TGLDQTAKEYFNAE

-236 DAAKRQLSIQQD
+236 DAAKRKLGIQQD

-253 LDQAQEIENRRASQ
+253 LEQTQQIENRRASQ

-307 DIEKKKRLELSL
+307 DIEKSKRLELSK

-325 VSEKSKD
+325 VAEKSKD

-347 VSKEEEVVTV
+347 VAKEEGVITV

-373 AQESA
+373 AQEGA
-378 EREAIGITVEAEARK
+378 EREAIGVTVEAEARK
-393 AAASDDA
+393 SAAVDEAE
-400 DAIRVTADAE
+400 AIRVTADAE
-410 ASAIK
+410 AGAIK

-429 EAKNLLSA
+429 EAKNLLSP
-437 EQISFAE
+437 EQVSFAE
-444 KMEMIGKLPYI
+444 KMEMIAQLPRI

-474 NGAPGFSNGNA
+474 SGAPGFN
-485 GGGSNNGS
+485 GGGAGEGSSQGS
-493 GNLSD
+493 GSNLSD

-521 GLENMDPRSIID
+521 GLEHMDPRSIID
-533 GKLFD
+533 GKVFD
-538 SNGAKKENEEKEK
+538 KKEVADVPSASA
-551 GEEQNIDQDDKLAP
+551 GS
-565 DLVKEKKGKDSSNK
+565 GKP
-579 GEVVTE
+579 TPPAQPAL

>member
-1 MESTTNLSYILL
+1 MGNASNL
-13 MSGIG
+13 G
-18 FIGLLIIGIIFARLY
+18 FILIVAGISFVALLVIGIILARLY

-50 KIIKDGGAIVLP
+50 KIIKDGGAMVLP

-75 RLEVRRSNDQALIT
+75 RLEVRRANDQALIT

-97 TAEFYVRVKPNNES
+97 TAEFYVRVKPDNES
-111 IATAAQTLGGRTQ
+111 IATAAQTLGARTQ

-129 KALVEGKFVD
+129 KELIEGKFVD

-221 DIEQETMVEIQMKST
+221 DIEQETMVEIQLKST
-236 DAAKRQLSIQQD
+236 DAAKRKLGIQQD

-253 LDQAQEIENRRASQ
+253 LEQTQQIENRRASQ

-307 DIEKKKRLELSL
+307 DIEKSKRLELSK

-325 VSEKSKD
+325 VAEKSKD

-347 VSKEEEVVTV
+347 VAKEEGVITV

-368 IVVIK
+368 VIVIK

-378 EREAIGITVEAEARK
+378 EREAIGVTVEAEARK
-393 AAASDDA
+393 AAAADEA

-410 ASAIK
+410 AGAIK

-429 EAKNLLSA
+429 EAKNLLSP
-437 EQISFAE
+437 EQVAFAE
-444 KMEMIGKLPYI
+444 KMEMIAQLPKI

-474 NGAPGFSNGNA
+474 SGAPGFNGA
-485 GGGSNNGS
+485 GAGESSSNGS
-493 GNLSD
+493 GSNLSD

-521 GLENMDPRSIID
+521 GLEHMDPRSIID
-533 GKLFD
+533 GKVFD
-538 SNGAKKENEEKEK
+538 KKEVEKH
-551 GEEQNIDQDDKLAP
+551 GEPLAENTAASE
-565 DLVKEKKGKDSSNK
+565 LSA
-579 GEVVTE
+579 

>member
-1 MESTTNLSYILL
+1 MESANSLSFVVTVAGA
-13 MSGIG
+13 M
-18 FIGLLIIGIIFARLY
+18 FVGLLVIGMILARLY
-33 TRANKERAFV
+33 VRANKERAFV

-75 RLEVRRSNDQALIT
+75 RLEVRRANEAALIT

-111 IATAAQTLGGRTQ
+111 IATAAQTLGARTQ

-129 KALVEGKFVD
+129 KSLVEGKFVD

-154 EERVSFVQEVQTSC
+154 EERVSFVQEVQRSC

-184 TGLDQTAKEFFNAE
+184 TGLDQTAKEYFNAE

-221 DIEQETMVEIQMKST
+221 DIEQETMVEIQTKST
-236 DAAKRQLSIQQD
+236 DAAKRKLAIQQD

-253 LDQAQEIENRRASQ
+253 LHQAQEIENRKASQ
-267 QSDIARVAAERRRE
+267 QSDIARVAAEKRRE
-281 AEEADITANRA
+281 AEEADILANRA
-292 VELARIAMEEETQNR
+292 VELARIAKDEETKNR
-307 DIEKKKRLELSL
+307 AIEMNKRLQLSE

-325 VSEKSKD
+325 VAEKSKD
-332 ESRAAAEADEARAQA
+332 ESRAAADADEARAEA
-347 VSKEEEVVTV
+347 VAKEEEVVTV
-357 RETARAEREKR
+357 RETARAERERR

-373 AQESA
+373 AQEDA
-378 EREAIGITVEAEARK
+378 EREAISVTVEAEARK
-393 AAASDDA
+393 TAAVNDA
-400 DAIRVTADAE
+400 EAIRLRAGADAE
-410 ASAIK
+410 AIR

-429 EAKNLLSA
+429 EAKNLLST
-437 EQISFAE
+437 EQIAFAE
-444 KMEMIGKLPYI
+444 KTQLIDQLPLI

-461 PAEKIDSIKIFDI
+461 PVEKIDSIKIFDI
-474 NGAPGFSNGNA
+474 NGAPGLGNG
-485 GGGSNNGS
+485 GTTTEGSS

-498 QLVNAMLKHRA
+498 QLVNALLKHRA
-509 NVPLLDSILKEV
+509 NVPLLDAILKEV
-521 GLENMDPRSIID
+521 GLEDYDPRAILE
-533 GKLFD
+533 GKGFL
-538 SNGAKKENEEKEK
+538 AKPKESDRE
-551 GEEQNIDQDDKLAP
+551 
-565 DLVKEKKGKDSSNK
+565 
-579 GEVVTE
+579 

>member
-1 MESTTNLSYILL
+1 MENVNNLSSVLAIAGIAFLGLL
-13 MSGIG
+13 V
-18 FIGLLIIGIIFARLY
+18 IGLILARLY

-75 RLEVRRSNDQALIT
+75 RLEVRRANDQALIT

-111 IATAAQTLGGRTQ
+111 IATAAQTLGARTQ

-154 EERVSFVQEVQTSC
+154 EERVSFVQEVQSSC

-184 TGLDQTAKEFFNAE
+184 TGLDQTAKEYFNPE

-221 DIEQETMVEIQMKST
+221 DIEQETMVEIQKKST
-236 DAAKRQLSIQQD
+236 DAAKRQLAIQQD

-253 LDQAQEIENRRASQ
+253 LDQSQEIENRRASQ

-307 DIEKKKRLELSL
+307 DIEKSKRLELSR
-319 QDQKIA
+319 QDEKIA
-325 VSEKSKD
+325 IAEKSKE
-332 ESRAAAEADEARAQA
+332 ESRAAAEADEARAQSVA
-347 VSKEEEVVTV
+347 KEEEVVTV

-373 AQESA
+373 AQEAA

-393 AAASDDA
+393 AAANDEA
-400 DAIRVTADAE
+400 EAVRVTADAE
-410 ASAIK
+410 ASAIL
-415 VKAEAEAEGARQLN
+415 VKAEAEAEGTRKLN
-429 EAKNLLSA
+429 EAKNLLSGD
-437 EQISFAE
+437 QISFAE
-444 KMEMIGKLPYI
+444 RMEMIGQLPKI

-461 PAEKIDSIKIFDI
+461 PAEKIESIKIFDI
-474 NGAPGFSNGNA
+474 NGAPGFSSPQ
-485 GGGSNNGS
+485 GGADGSAS
-493 GNLSD
+493 GNISD

-521 GLENMDPRSIID
+521 GLENLDPRGIVD
-533 GKLFD
+533 GRLFEP
-538 SNGAKKENEEKEK
+538 SRGASTHGKSPKEPNLQ
-551 GEEQNIDQDDKLAP
+551 GEATNDDQPSL
-565 DLVKEKKGKDSSNK
+565 
-579 GEVVTE
+579 